1 MAKIKYTCKWK
12 ADCFTSVF
20 LAIFLFSSFST
31 FVLDSGSKSAVF
43 FLQWYTML
51 YCIHCNTLYYN
62 DMFYTMVYC
71 NDSEVWGTMEPITL
85 VVSIVPNR

>member
-43 FLQWYTML
+43 FYSGIQCYIVYTVIHYITMICFIQWYIAMIL
-51 YCIHCNTLYYN
+51 RFGVQWNPSL
-62 DMFYTMVYC
+62 
-71 NDSEVWGTMEPITL
+71 
-85 VVSIVPNR
+85 